1 MDLDVTNRP
10 DMDVT
15 NQPTTN
21 ATSQPT
27 KPADMEATIR
37 VNAPQA
43 AQAGAPDI
51 TVRPGTKMPSGDDDE
66 FRDGDFVLKGR
77 FYRGIKC
84 LSDNSGEAQV
94 FLVEGDEGE
103 RVLKVYYP
111 NFTIKKGLMRIIQ
124 NFNLEMIVKITDYGK
139 TYVEGKSRDYELM
152 E

>member
-43 AQAGAPDI
+43 AQLVLL
-51 TVRPGTKMPSGDDDE
+51 TSPSDQAL
-66 FRDGDFVLKGR
+66 RCR
-77 FYRGIKC
+77 
-84 LSDNSGEAQV
+84 
-94 FLVEGDEGE
+94 LVTMMSS
-103 RVLKVYYP
+103 VMA
-111 NFTIKKGLMRIIQ
+111 T
-124 NFNLEMIVKITDYGK
+124 
-139 TYVEGKSRDYELM
+139 SC
-152 E
+152 